1 MCFQMLV
8 LKKKKKINFPF
19 LIFKRNSNF
28 LPKKEIVFTML
39 ENVFVTLDFQKNVF
53 SFQKNTCFKASTM
66 ITHNI
71 IEVLSHKPGQQM
83 IRGKTG

>member
-8 LKKKKKINFPF
+8 FPKKNFNFPF

-39 ENVFVTLDFQKNVF
+39 EDVFATLDFQKNVS